1 MKLGK
6 ITKLCW
12 EGLTLKHVTHPK
24 IVVPYLLYV
33 FTAFLFELF
42 LMVLF
47 GVSCFLFYQYGYSP
61 DFVFIVSGAILIL
74 IFLITVLML
83 RTTISRHKNVF
94 LKGSHES
101 SLKALDD

>member
-33 FTAFLFELF
+33 FTAFLCELF

-47 GVSCFLFYQYGYSP
+47 GVSCFLFHQYGHRP
-61 DFVFIVSGAILIL
+61 DLVFIVSGAILIL
-74 IFLITVLML
+74 FFVITVLII
-83 RTTISRHKNVF
+83 RTTISRHRNVF
-94 LKGSHES
+94 LKGFHES
-101 SLKALDD
+101 SLKVLDD